1 MPKELKVRLEAG
13 RDTSALRYD
22 ADDPRAPV
30 LVLAHGAG
38 AGQRSPFMTGFA
50 GAMQTRGITA
60 VTFDFLYMH
69 DGRRTPDRAPV
80 LEATWR
86 TVIEQITSSDAASH
100 RVVIGGK
107 SMGGRIASHV
117 LSDPGRPL
125 PHVVGL
131 VLLGYPLHPPGQPA
145 RLRTAHLP
153 QLATPT
159 LVVQGSDDT
168 FGTEQEVSG
177 AFAAVAAAV
186 DWLIIPG
193 GDHSFKVPRR
203 GGRAQADVL
212 QDVYDTVARWVHR
225 RLTSGAADAAGE
237 GRS

>member
-1 MPKELKVRLEAG
+1 M
-13 RDTSALRYD
+13 LRK
-22 ADDPRAPV
+22 
-30 LVLAHGAG
+30 
-38 AGQRSPFMTGFA
+38 T
-50 GAMQTRGITA
+50 
-60 VTFDFLYMH
+60 
-69 DGRRTPDRAPV
+69 
-80 LEATWR
+80 
-86 TVIEQITSSDAASH
+86 

-117 LSDPGRPL
+117 LSDPTRPL
-125 PHVVGL
+125 PGVAGL

-168 FGTEQEVSG
+168 FGTEQEVRG
-177 AFAAVAAAV
+177 AFAAVGAAV
-186 DWLIIPG
+186 DWLIVPG

-203 GGRAQADVL
+203 GGRSQADVL

-225 RLTSGAADAAGE
+225 RLSSSAARR
-237 GRS
+237 GR